1 MAYKISYGIM
11 PNSKKKHHPIR
22 AFTAISAVVL
32 ALTLRFLCSEEI
44 GRITDVLFPLTS
56 ASSQA
61 AFETFSQKMRA
72 GESFGD
78 SVTAFCLEIL
88 NDSDIS

>member
-1 MAYKISYGIM
+1 MSYKISYGVM
-11 PNSKKKHHPIR
+11 TNSKKKYHSIR
-22 AFTAISAVVL
+22 ATAAISALVL
-32 ALTLRFLCSEEI
+32 ALTLRFLWPEEV
-44 GRITDVLFPLTS
+44 GRITDMLFPMTS
-56 ASSQA
+56 ESSQA
-61 AFETFSQKMRA
+61 AFETFSQNIRA